1 MTTSNAV
8 ARAREGDERAF
19 GELVGPHRSSL
30 HAHCYRM
37 LGSPDDADDALQDA
51 LLRAWKG
58 IARFEGRSAPRSW
71 LHRIATN
78 ACLDAIARRPKR
90 VLPIDYG
97 PPSEP
102 SEDAEGKPLDASIW
116 IEPYPDSRLE
126 LSDSGPAPDA
136 RYEQREALELAFIA
150 ALQHLPARQR
160 GALILR
166 DVLGYSAREVA
177 DALETTPTAVNSA
190 LQRARRTLD
199 ERLPEKSQQ
208 ATVRALGNAQAC
220 RIVDRFVE
228 AFERGDVEA
237 IVELL
242 ADNATFQMPPYAEW
256 CEGRDPVSRSWLMPG
271 GPAPRLRYVQT
282 SANAQ
287 PALGTYLLQPGRR
300 RYVPIALD
308 VISLGEPLI
317 ASVAAFRD
325 PSMFARFDLP
335 DEIAA

>member
-1 MTTSNAV
+1 MTTSHTL

-19 GELVGPHRSSL
+19 GELVG
-30 HAHCYRM
+30 
-37 LGSPDDADDALQDA
+37 
-51 LLRAWKG
+51 
-58 IARFEGRSAPRSW
+58 APRSW
-71 LHRIATN
+71 VHRIATN

-102 SEDAEGKPLDASIW
+102 SEDLDEKALDQSIW
-116 IEPYPDSRLE
+116 IEPYPGSRLQ
-126 LSDSGPAPDA
+126 LTDSAPAPDA

-208 ATVRALGNAQAC
+208 ATVRALGNARRA
-220 RIVDRFVE
+220 
-228 AFERGDVEA
+228 
-237 IVELL
+237 
-242 ADNATFQMPPYAEW
+242 
-256 CEGRDPVSRSWLMPG
+256 RS
-271 GPAPRLRYVQT
+271 
-282 SANAQ
+282 S
-287 PALGTYLLQPGRR
+287 
-300 RYVPIALD
+300 
-308 VISLGEPLI
+308 I
-317 ASVAAFRD
+317 ASSKPSSAAKSRRSSRFSPIPP
-325 PSMFARFDLP
+325 PSRCRPTPSGAR
-335 DEIAA
+335 AATR

>member
-1 MTTSNAV
+1 MTTSQTV

-58 IARFEGRSAPRSW
+58 IARFEGRSAPSSW

-102 SEDAEGKPLDASIW
+102 TEDLEEKALDESIW
-116 IEPYPDSRLE
+116 VEPYPDSRLQ
-126 LSDSGPAPDA
+126 LTDSAPAPDA
-136 RYEQREALELAFIA
+136 RYEEREALELAFIA

-166 DVLGYSAREVA
+166 DVLGFAAREVA
-177 DALETTPTAVNSA
+177 DALETTPTAANSA
-190 LQRARRTLD
+190 LQRAKGARRAAAR
-199 ERLPEKSQQ
+199 EEPAGNGS
-208 ATVRALGNAQAC
+208 RARQCTGAQ
-220 RIVDRFVE
+220 DR
-228 AFERGDVEA
+228 
-237 IVELL
+237 
-242 ADNATFQMPPYAEW
+242 
-256 CEGRDPVSRSWLMPG
+256 RS
-271 GPAPRLRYVQT
+271 LRP
-282 SANAQ
+282 SLRA
-287 PALGTYLLQPGRR
+287 RR
-300 RYVPIALD
+300 R
-308 VISLGEPLI
+308 
-317 ASVAAFRD
+317 
-325 PSMFARFDLP
+325 
-335 DEIAA
+335 